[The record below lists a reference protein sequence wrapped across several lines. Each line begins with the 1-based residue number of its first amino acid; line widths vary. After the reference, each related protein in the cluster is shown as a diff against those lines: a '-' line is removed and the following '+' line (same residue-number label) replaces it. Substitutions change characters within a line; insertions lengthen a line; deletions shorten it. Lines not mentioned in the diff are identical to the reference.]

1 MGMSVTISAA
11 TDHDAEQILKLQYLC
26 YQGEAEL
33 YGDYSIAP
41 LTQTL
46 AELRA
51 ELAAGCVLVARL
63 GDEVVG
69 SVRGTAAGPEGTAV
83 ISGMIVHPRM
93 QRHGLGGR
101 LLAAVE
107 ARLAA
112 EGAARFR
119 LATGHRNEGNLR
131 LYRKWGYA
139 QVATEQVT
147 RKLTVVT
154 MEKSQKE
161 QQEQQE
167 QQEKAPGAR
176 DGAAEAALAT
186 SF

>member
-41 LTQTL
+41 LTQSL

-69 SVRGTAAGPEGTAV
+69 SVRGTAGPEGTAV

-112 EGAARFR
+112 EGATCFR

-147 RKLTVVT
+147 RKLTLVT
-154 MEKSQKE
+154 MEKSSKE
-161 QQEQQE
+161 QQEQR
-167 QQEKAPGAR
+167 EKAPGAR

>member
-69 SVRGTAAGPEGTAV
+69 SVRGAAGPEGTAV

-107 ARLAA
+107 SRLAA
-112 EGAARFR
+112 EGATRFR
-119 LATGHRNEGNLR
+119 LATGHRNEGTLR

-147 RKLTVVT
+147 RKLTLVT
-154 MEKSQKE
+154 MEKGLKE
-161 QQEQQE
+161 QQET
-167 QQEKAPGAR
+167 APVR
-176 DGAAEAALAT
+176 EDAAEAALAT
-186 SF
+186 SV

>member
-11 TDHDAEQILKLQYLC
+11 TDLDAEQILKLQYLC

-51 ELAAGCVLVARL
+51 ELGAGCVLVARL

-69 SVRGTAAGPEGTAV
+69 SVRGTAGAGGAAV

-112 EGAARFR
+112 EGATRYR

-139 QVATEQVT
+139 QVASEQVT
-147 RKLTVVT
+147 RKLTLVT
-154 MEKSQKE
+154 MEKERRE
-161 QQEQQE
+161 QDAESAQ
-167 QQEKAPGAR
+167 
-176 DGAAEAALAT
+176 GAATGAALAT
-186 SF
+186 TSR